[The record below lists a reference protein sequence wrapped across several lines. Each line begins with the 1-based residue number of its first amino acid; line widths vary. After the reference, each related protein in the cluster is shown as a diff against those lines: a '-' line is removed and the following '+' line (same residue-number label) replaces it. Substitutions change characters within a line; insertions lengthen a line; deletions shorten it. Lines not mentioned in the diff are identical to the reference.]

1 MIRSIQQKEMIV
13 KAEKTRLVVVAM
25 IALFAVSACDFF
37 KSSGP
42 EGGVSPFIS
51 DMSISSNSITCGR
64 NFVVR
69 FSYQDPQNDIE
80 FMRITFVHEEGS
92 GFEQEVLWV
101 QGGAIFGIEDL
112 ELTEEELAE
121 LTVGS
126 LDLSIAGRAA
136 YTYAFECD
144 TGLPRGT
151 WTVSVQ
157 LVDDNGHEGNTRM
170 DTINLSSN

>member
-1 MIRSIQQKEMIV
+1 MKV
-13 KAEKTRLVVVAM
+13 DKTWLAVLAM
-25 IALFAVSACDFF
+25 IAVFAVSACDFF

-51 DMSISSNSITCGR
+51 DMSISTSSVTCGR

-69 FSYQDPQNDIE
+69 FSYQDPQDDIE
-80 FMRITFVHEEGS
+80 FMRITFVHEEGF

-112 ELTEEELAE
+112 ELTEEELEE
-121 LTVGS
+121 LAVGN
-126 LDLSIAGRAA
+126 LDLSVPGRAS
-136 YTYAFECD
+136 YTYSFECD

-157 LVDDNGHEGNTRM
+157 LVDDNGHEGNTRS